1 MNNVS
6 VCGHRKVSEKMFSEM
21 QQITVS
27 GSQDFEIVFTL
38 YFPEAWVRIFN
49 KIYSIW
55 KSLGKHKA
63 FCTLLG

>member
-1 MNNVS
+1 MNDMS
-6 VCGHRKVSEKMFSEM
+6 VCGHRNVSESMLSDV

-27 GSQDFEIVFTL
+27 GSQDFEIIFTL
-38 YFPEAWVRIFN
+38 YFSEAWVGIFN

-63 FCTLLG
+63 FYTLLR